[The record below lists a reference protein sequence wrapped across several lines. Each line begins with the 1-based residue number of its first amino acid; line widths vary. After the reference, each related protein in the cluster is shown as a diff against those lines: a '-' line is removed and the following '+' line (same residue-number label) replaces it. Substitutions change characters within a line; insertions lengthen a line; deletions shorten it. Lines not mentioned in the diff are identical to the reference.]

1 MKNIF
6 ISLSIILLSFTL
18 LNAQDGKFIPG
29 MVIVKYSNEKAAN
42 NRESDFAYLCN
53 TKAKRAARMFATPK
67 HDKPSADISRIYRIE
82 YEGNASPAVVAR
94 KLAQSE
100 DVEYAQPYWIPELLD
115 APNDP
120 RLGSQYYM
128 QITKALES
136 YQLTKGD
143 TDIVIGIIDTG
154 VDIYHEDLADNI
166 KINYADPI
174 NGIDDDNDGYIDNYR
189 GWDIACNDNNP
200 ISTVN
205 HHGTYVAGVAVASTN
220 NGIGIAGIGYNTKFM
235 PIKASEDTEG
245 LLTACYEGIV
255 YAADHGCKII
265 NCSWGNSR
273 KNPLCDDVIKYAQS
287 KGCLVVAAAGNTGT
301 DVRYYPASCDG
312 AVSVAGTNAN
322 DAKWAKSTY
331 NNRVDIS
338 APGENIYTTNYDNK
352 YLSGGNGTSYASP
365 IVAAAA
371 ALVWAHRPELTA
383 TQVAELLRV
392 TADNIDTIP
401 GNAPFIGKI
410 GSGRINILK
419 ALTDSTS
426 PSVRITDYAFLSKSD
441 EMISGSEIT
450 IDIDVCNHLYPT
462 SDIKVTVES
471 PDNSATIADAAWKI
485 DSLGTNGTA
494 SHTFTATLA
503 DTLSADRIVQ
513 FLFRFETG
521 NYSARQTIE
530 LTVNPSFKDIKWGD
544 TETTIA
550 NNGKIGIYN
559 YDAQYGNGFLFKKQ
573 YNLISDGALIVA
585 LDEQTIASAFQN
597 DDQFICTCGNTLTD
611 ENGVTH
617 IKSTIEPINIE
628 GISIQQD
635 FIFDSKNLPSAM
647 VCDYTIVNSGDYDY
661 SNAAVGLYFDW
672 DVVNS
677 TQNVIDYDA
686 SRQLAY
692 IYNTGTEGIHGGI
705 CLLTKG
711 NAVPYAFEL
720 SEYGGSIDITNGFTD
735 EQKWETMNNA
745 RPKSTSRNIDLALM
759 LSLNRM
765 KLHIGDTAEIK
776 FAILAGEN
784 IHEIDVAADLAKE
797 LYCTEDEPAYQI
809 EDTETRLSVFPN
821 PAKST
826 ITVMQPATISR
837 INIYNASGTLELTQG
852 VDSHQATIS
861 TERLAEG
868 CHIVEI
874 VSSDGQTSRR
884 LVIK

>member
-1 MKNIF
+1 MKTLILASIC
-6 ISLSIILLSFTL
+6 ISLVFSAL
-18 LNAQDGKFIPG
+18 QVDGQQYIPQTI
-29 MVIVKYSNEKAAN
+29 VVKYSNEKSARN
-42 NRESDFAYLCN
+42 HQSDFEATCK
-53 TKAKRAARMFATPK
+53 TKIKRTAKMFNAK
-67 HDKPSADISRIYRIE
+67 KQDKTSAGINRIYRIE
-82 YEGNASPAVVAR
+82 YDGNASPIVMA
-94 KLAQSE
+94 KKIEQCE
-100 DVEYAQPYWIPELLD
+100 GVEYAQPYWIPELLD

-265 NCSWGNSR
+265 NCSWGNSS

-322 DAKWAKSTY
+322 DIKWSKSTY
-331 NNRVDIS
+331 NNRVDVS
-338 APGENIYTTNYDNK
+338 APGENIYTTNYDSK

-419 ALTDSTS
+419 AMTDTTS
-426 PSVRITDYAFLSKSD
+426 PSIRITDY
-441 EMISGSEIT
+441 EIT
-450 IDIDVCNHLYPT
+450 AAKNELLPDNELKASIEICNFLKQV
-462 SDIKVTVES
+462 SNVTISLTS
-471 PDNSATIADAAWKI
+471 PDNSFTVSDGIKMSDTLDTFGKCRLDFTAKLSDSLPANATIP
-485 DSLGTNGTA
+485 LQFN
-494 SHTFTATLA
+494 FTA
-503 DTLSADRIVQ
+503 D
-513 FLFRFETG
+513 G
-521 NYSARQTIE
+521 YSAFQTLEIVANPNFRDIE
-530 LTVNPSFKDIKWGD
+530 WGNM
-544 TETTIA
+544 ETTIA

-559 YDAQYGNGFLFKKQ
+559 YDAQYGNGLLFKKQ

-585 LDEQTIASAFQN
+585 LDEQTIASAYQN
-597 DDQFICTCGNTLTD
+597 DDQFKCTCGNTLTD
-611 ENGVTH
+611 ENGITH

-635 FIFDSKNLPSAM
+635 FIFDSKGLPSAM
-647 VCDYTIVNSGDYDY
+647 ICDYKIANCSDYDY
-661 SNAAVGLYFDW
+661 SNAAIGLYFDW

-677 TQNVIDYDA
+677 TQDVIDYDA

-720 SEYGGSIDITNGFTD
+720 SEYGGSIDITEGFTD

-759 LSLNRM
+759 LSLNRL

-776 FAILAGEN
+776 FAVLAGEN
-784 IHEIDVAADLAKE
+784 IHEINVAADKAKE
-797 LYCTEDEPAYQI
+797 LYCTEDGPSFQI
-809 EDTETRLSVFPN
+809 EDVETRLSVFPN

-826 ITVMQPATISR
+826 ITVMQPTTISR
-837 INIYNASGTLELTQG
+837 IDIYNASGTLELTQD
-852 VDSHQATIS
+852 VDDYQATIS
-861 TERLAEG
+861 IERLAEG
-868 CHIVEI
+868 CHIVETI
-874 VSSDGQTSRR
+874 SSDGQTSRR